1 MADPDVLAYLRS
13 SEALDALR
21 AWAESHET
29 WVEAWESCERPEWL
43 VLMATNAGLERAQLV
58 AIACDVIERA
68 RGAVQRELPE
78 AWSLAKSWCRGQ
90 VDGRTCWAAGFRANT
105 VAKQSR
111 DPFGLA
117 AAAAAFACDS
127 DADHGY
133 YTSRAHASEAVR
145 IMSEHV
151 DEDVRDQLMAHVRRR
166 LDGDAVRVGLERMAR
181 RETTPPPGDDDSDI
195 ERPVTPRTLFRLR
208 RA

>member
-1 MADPDVLAYLRS
+1 MPDSEILAYLS
-13 SEALDALR
+13 TTDAPDALR
-21 AWAESHET
+21 SWAGTHET
-29 WVEAWESCERPEWL
+29 WSEAWESCDRPEWL

-68 RGAVQRELPE
+68 RGATQRELPE

-105 VAKQSR
+105 TAKQSH

-117 AAAAAFACDS
+117 SAAAAFACDA

-145 IMSEHV
+145 IIWEHV
-151 DEDVRDQLMAHVRRR
+151 DERAQEQLMAHVRRR
-166 LDGDAVRVGLERMAR
+166 LDGEAVRVGLEQMAR
-181 RETTPPPGDDDSDI
+181 RETTPPPGESDDV